1 MSKHYDEVFK
11 RDAVALLDA
20 GRPLKKLAAE
30 LGVCAVTL
38 RGWRDRFAKATAS
51 KPAPQSLEAAQMEVR
66 QLRQEVADLRR
77 QREILKKTLGILAEP
92 PSSDTSASKP

>member
-11 RDAVALLDA
+11 RDAVALLES

-38 RGWRDRFAKATAS
+38 RQWRDRYSKAVNKA
-51 KPAPQSLEAAQMEVR
+51 APQSLEAAQMEVR

-92 PSSDTSASKP
+92 PPNDTRV